1 MPNLN
6 AKYRVRLTSK
16 QRVGLEAVCRKQS
29 VAAAKVRRAT
39 ILLMADESH
48 PEGRRPDWQIAETVG
63 LSEKQVGRIR
73 QQFVREG
80 DPALDRKPRS
90 DAGVPKVLD
99 GQAEATLVTLC
110 CSDPP
115 EGRDRWTLQL
125 LCDELGRL
133 EVVESVCCETVR
145 QCLKK
150 TGSSL
155 GEPNASV
162 SRKRIGRGS
171 SRGWKKSSTCTRK
184 LTTRSTL

>member
-6 AKYRVRLTSK
+6 AKYRVRLTAE
-16 QRVGLEAVCRKQS
+16 QREALEAICRRQS

-48 PEGRRPDWQIAETVG
+48 PEGRRPDWQIAEAVG

-80 DPALDRKPRS
+80 APALDRQRRS
-90 DAGVPKVLD
+90 DAGVPKILD

-115 EGRDRWTLQL
+115 EGRDCWTLQL

-133 EVVESVCCETVR
+133 EVVESVCRETVR
-145 QCLKK
+145 RCLKK

-155 GEPNASV
+155 GGPNASA
-162 SRKRIGRGS
+162 SPKRTGPDSLRE
-171 SRGWKKSSTCTRK
+171 WKKSSTSTRTR
-184 LTTRSTL
+184 TTSGTR

>member
-1 MPNLN
+1 MPNLKT
-6 AKYRVRLTSK
+6 KYRVQLTVE
-16 QRVGLEAVCRKQS
+16 QREALKAICRRQS
-29 VAAAKVRRAT
+29 VAAAKMRRAT
-39 ILLMADESH
+39 ILLMADEDH
-48 PEGRRPDWQIAETVG
+48 PEGRRHDWEIAEAVG
-63 LSEKQVGRIR
+63 LSERQVVRIR

-80 DPALDRKPRS
+80 DPALDRKQRS

-99 GQAEATLVTLC
+99 GKAEATLVTLC

-155 GEPNASV
+155 GGPSASV
-162 SRKRIGRGS
+162 SRKRTGRGS
-171 SRGWKKSSTCTRK
+171 SRGWKRSSTSTSKRTTGSTR
-184 LTTRSTL
+184 